1 MPRVYFLC
9 TGNACRSQMAEGFAK
24 RLLSQQWQVRSAG
37 LEAHGLNPLAT
48 KVMAEKGIDI
58 SRQQSKVIDNAAL
71 QQADLIVTL
80 CGDARD
86 RCPWT
91 PPSVRRLHWPLKDP
105 AAATGSPTEVLQE
118 FRNVRDAIEIRVRA
132 LAASADNKQ
141 DQN

>member
-1 MPRVYFLC
+1 MPKVYFLC

-24 RLLSQQWQVRSAG
+24 KLLSQQWQVRSAG

-91 PPSVRRLHWPLKDP
+91 PRSVRRLHWPLKDP
-105 AAATGSPTEVLQE
+105 AAATGSPAEVLQE

-141 DQN
+141 DQT